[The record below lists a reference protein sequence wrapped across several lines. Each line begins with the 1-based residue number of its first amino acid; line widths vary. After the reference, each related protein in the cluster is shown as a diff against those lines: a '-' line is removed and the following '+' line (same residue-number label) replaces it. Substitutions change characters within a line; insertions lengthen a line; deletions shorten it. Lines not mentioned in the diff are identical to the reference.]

1 VQSLARIAREGL
13 GSLPRA
19 SRLCR
24 RSLAYGP
31 TAPTTPYAN
40 SQRLP
45 PVTSGARGPGD
56 RGGSGTRLGR
66 WRQWANQF
74 PDPHATSSYVDF
86 FYNGALIHRELY
98 VTVDGGR
105 VSLPLPERRG
115 ERLVTPI
122 GYARLC
128 RLLVSFETN
137 ANEFDRYI
145 ARAGIQVVDEPW
157 P

>member
-1 VQSLARIAREGL
+1 MNSSPHHLHTAHLASARTAPRGERREFPTDQRLVRSLARIAREGL

-40 SQRLP
+40 SRRLP

-66 WRQWANQF
+66 WRHVGDAPRPPQLTRPPF
-74 PDPHATSSYVDF
+74 P
-86 FYNGALIHRELY
+86 
-98 VTVDGGR
+98 
-105 VSLPLPERRG
+105 
-115 ERLVTPI
+115 RLF
-122 GYARLC
+122 
-128 RLLVSFETN
+128 S
-137 ANEFDRYI
+137 
-145 ARAGIQVVDEPW
+145 
-157 P
+157 